1 MADVTTTLDRTI
13 AWDSTAPVRAETS
26 EFRRTL
32 RRFVRNRGAVI
43 GAVVLLLIVLV
54 ALIAPLLAPY
64 DPLAQNP
71 TLSLQPPDLLHP
83 FGTDTL
89 GRDMLSRVIIG
100 SRQSLMVAVIA
111 ISIAAS
117 VGTLVGLLSGFYEG
131 WVDLVLQRLIDI
143 QLAFPG
149 ILLAMVIVA
158 VLGAGL
164 GNAMLAVGISLIPA
178 YARLVRG
185 SVLSTKPNAYID
197 AARVI
202 GCGDLRLI
210 LVHIL
215 PNVAAPILVLSTVG
229 VAWAILIG
237 SSLSFLGLGAQPPF
251 AEWGRD
257 LSEGRNYLSVAWW
270 ISTFPG
276 LAIMFTILSVN
287 LLGDGLRD
295 TLDPRLRQR

>member
-1 MADVTTTLDRTI
+1 MTTTLDRTI
-13 AWDSTAPVRAETS
+13 ALDSAGPLRAETS

-43 GAVVLLLIVLV
+43 GAAVLLLIVLV
-54 ALIAPLLAPY
+54 ALAAPLLAPY
-64 DPLAQNP
+64 DPLAQDP
-71 TLSLQPPDLLHP
+71 TLSLQPPELLHP

-117 VGTLVGLLSGFYEG
+117 AGTLIGLLSGFYEG
-131 WVDLVLQRLIDI
+131 WLDLALQRLIDI

-178 YARLVRG
+178 YARMVRG

>member
-1 MADVTTTLDRTI
+1 MTTTLDRTI
-13 AWDSTAPVRAETS
+13 ALDSAGPLRAETS

-43 GAVVLLLIVLV
+43 GAAVLLLIVLV
-54 ALIAPLLAPY
+54 ALAAPLLAPY
-64 DPLAQNP
+64 DPLAQDP
-71 TLSLQPPDLLHP
+71 TLSLQPPELLHP

-89 GRDMLSRVIIG
+89 GRDMFSRVIIG

-117 VGTLVGLLSGFYEG
+117 AGTLIGLLSGFYEG
-131 WVDLVLQRLIDI
+131 WLDLALQRLIDI

-178 YARLVRG
+178 YARMVRG

>member
-1 MADVTTTLDRTI
+1 
-13 AWDSTAPVRAETS
+13 
-26 EFRRTL
+26 
-32 RRFVRNRGAVI
+32 
-43 GAVVLLLIVLV
+43 
-54 ALIAPLLAPY
+54 
-64 DPLAQNP
+64 
-71 TLSLQPPDLLHP
+71 
-83 FGTDTL
+83 
-89 GRDMLSRVIIG
+89 
-100 SRQSLMVAVIA
+100 
-111 ISIAAS
+111 
-117 VGTLVGLLSGFYEG
+117 
-131 WVDLVLQRLIDI
+131 LQRLIDI

-178 YARLVRG
+178 YARMVRG